1 MKNLSKTLFMLLG
14 VTIAV
19 TFSGCSDEESGPKP
33 KEFEPIPIS
42 RSEET
47 IVRADNNFAYKF
59 FEAVDERAAEH
70 ENYVM
75 SPLSVSMTLAMTAN
89 GASGETLDE
98 MLDVL
103 GFSSRTLPG

>member
-59 FEAVDERAAEH
+59 LRRW
-70 ENYVM
+70 M
-75 SPLSVSMTLAMTAN
+75 SVLQSMRIMSYRL
-89 GASGETLDE
+89 
-98 MLDVL
+98 
-103 GFSSRTLPG
+103 